1 MLYYKEYTGHVGDI
15 VGKRKKIDNTIY
27 TFDIETTSY
36 YLLHNK
42 VYAGITYKDL
52 TQDEKDIII
61 PQTCMYIWMFGINNQ
76 VYYGRTW
83 DEFVEFMILIDKYVP
98 EKKIVFVHNLAFE
111 FQFFKSVL
119 KVCEVMARKSHKVM
133 RCEIE
138 DCNIEFRCSYIMS
151 NCALAGLPKLYA
163 LPVEKKVGDLD
174 YTKIRT
180 PKTKLTEKEMGYCEY
195 DCLVVYYYIL
205 EELKTYERVDK
216 IPLTSTGHVRRELK
230 DAVMDDYAYRNKV
243 RRSIN
248 VDPHVY
254 NLLVECFAGR
264 LHTRELDPCR

>member
-61 PQTCMYIWMFGINNQ
+61 PQTCMYIWMFGINDK

-83 DEFVEFMILIDKYVP
+83 DEFIEFIELIDQYVP
-98 EKKIVFVHNLAFE
+98 EKKTIFVHNLAFE
-111 FQFFKSVL
+111 FQFLKSVF
-119 KVCEVMARKSHKVM
+119 KINNVFARRSHKVI
-133 RCEIE
+133 RCELE
-138 DCNIEFRCSYIMS
+138 DYNIELRCTLNMS
-151 NCALAGLPKLYA
+151 NCALEYLPKLYA

-180 PKTKLTEKEMGYCEY
+180 SKTKLTEKEMGYCEY

-205 EELKTYERVDK
+205 QELEIYERIDK
-216 IPLTSTGHVRRELK
+216 IPLTNTGHVRRELK

>member
-52 TQDEKDIII
+52 TQDEKDIVI
-61 PQTCMYIWMFGINNQ
+61 PQTCMYIWMLGINDK

-83 DEFVEFMILIDKYVP
+83 DEFIEFIELIDKYVP
-98 EKKIVFVHNLAFE
+98 EKKTIFVHNLAFE
-111 FQFFKSVL
+111 FQFLKSVF
-119 KVCEVMARKSHKVM
+119 KINNVFARRSHKVI
-133 RCEIE
+133 RCELE
-138 DCNIEFRCSYIMS
+138 DYNIELRCTLNMS
-151 NCALAGLPKLYA
+151 NCALEYLPKLYG

-180 PKTKLTEKEMGYCEY
+180 SNTKLTEKEMGYCEY

-205 EELKTYERVDK
+205 QELESYERIDK
-216 IPLTSTGHVRRELK
+216 IPLTNTGHVRRELK

-248 VDPHVY
+248 VNPHVY